1 MKMLIAALVVIIFT
15 TSLTAQARD
24 FECRDGDEIDTM
36 VLEDHSV
43 KIQGLTLINMMDV
56 DYSFQ
61 YRGYSFI
68 NDPWYD
74 FTIDSQMLKGSAGY
88 AQLRAHELQYGETVV
103 SKFYECTPKE

>member
-1 MKMLIAALVVIIFT
+1 MKMLIALLVFASFT
-15 TSLTAQARD
+15 VQARVFD
-24 FECRDGDEIDTM
+24 CRYGDEVDTM

-43 KIQGLTLINMMDV
+43 MILDLTLINMMDV
-56 DYSFQ
+56 NFEYQ

-74 FTIDSQMLKGSAGY
+74 FTIDSNMLKGQAGY
-88 AQLRAHELQYGETVV
+88 AQLRAHELQYGQTVI